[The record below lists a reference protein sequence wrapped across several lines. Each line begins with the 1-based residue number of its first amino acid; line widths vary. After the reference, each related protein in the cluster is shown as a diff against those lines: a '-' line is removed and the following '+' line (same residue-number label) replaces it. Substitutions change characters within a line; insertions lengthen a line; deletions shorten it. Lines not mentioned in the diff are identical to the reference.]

1 MKWSFTSV
9 GLIVLGLV
17 GITIIMLFQSITTNN
32 ENDYY
37 LLKEVTEA
45 SMIDAIDMKY
55 YRETGELKIMKE
67 KFVESFTRRFSEST
81 VFANS
86 DYTINFYD
94 IMETP
99 PKVTVTIDTDIG
111 KYTIHRDTSDYRVAN
126 TLSAILEYTGKDTES
141 SGTSDSSYVINTPFK
156 KKSYSKFYY
165 SILSSN
171 KNGNYDVKQ
180 PLNIPEELNHK
191 NIYDVE
197 ISNVKESGVV
207 DNEGELLYALLNRD
221 IDWPIDWTRSND
233 KPTNFN
239 ADSSSIDISNI
250 QKDITVNKIKGRNC
264 SPTEECNESKYWIE
278 WKATGTGKAGITALK
293 IEVTW
298 SYNEYEYSD

>member
-165 SILSSN
+165 SIPSSD

-221 IDWPIDWTRSND
+221 IDWTRSND

-239 ADSSSIDISNI
+239 ADSSSIDINNI
-250 QKDITVNKIKGRNC
+250 QKGITVNKIKGREC
-264 SPTEECNESKYWIE
+264 STTEECNESKYWIE